1 MNINLTLIGQSV
13 AMLVFVWFCM
23 KYVWPQILGALE
35 KRRATIA
42 EGLANS
48 EQAEQALERARSE
61 AQDIIREARAKAG
74 EIIDQAGQ
82 RGNQLVEQA
91 KQDAIAERDRQVN
104 AAEAEIRQAANKAR
118 ETLRNRLAE
127 LSVAGASKVIEKEI
141 DAERHQALF
150 DELAAE
156 L

>member
-1 MNINLTLIGQSV
+1 MNINMTLIGQSV

-23 KYVWPQILGALE
+23 KFIWPQIMGALE
-35 KRRATIA
+35 QRRATIA
-42 EGLANS
+42 AGLANS
-48 EQAEQALERARSE
+48 EEAEQALERARSE

-91 KQDAIAERDRQVN
+91 KQDAIAERDRQVS

-118 ETLRNRLAE
+118 EALRRRLAE
-127 LSVAGASKVIEKEI
+127 LSVAGASRVIEKEI
-141 DAERHQALF
+141 DAERHRALF